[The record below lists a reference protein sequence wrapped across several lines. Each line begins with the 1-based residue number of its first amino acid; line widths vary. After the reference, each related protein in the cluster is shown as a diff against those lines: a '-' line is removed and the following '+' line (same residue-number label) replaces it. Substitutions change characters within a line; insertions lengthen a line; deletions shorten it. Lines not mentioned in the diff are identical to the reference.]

1 MGYELIAFDMD
12 GTLLNSE
19 KQVLASSSAAIDEAS
34 ACGKIVAIST
44 GRCASMIKPY
54 AEALPGVRYAICT
67 SGASLYDISE
77 DTILA
82 ERTFDQEVID
92 RVISVVGDED
102 LMCEIFSGRGFFY
115 PAADIERMGHY
126 HMQAYQETYR
136 ALGEPMES
144 TWDVLASGALPLQKF
159 NLHFARVEARE
170 RVLAE
175 LAGADVE
182 LARAETSSLELSPA
196 GVSKGSGLAELCQI
210 TGLPLEATIAV
221 GDSDNDLPILE
232 RAGLAVAMGN
242 ARERVRQAAGA
253 VVADND
259 HDGCAEAI
267 RRFLL
272 GGERE

>member
-1 MGYELIAFDMD
+1 MSYQLIAFDMD
-12 GTLLNSE
+12 GTLLDSG
-19 KQVLASSSAAIDEAS
+19 KQILASSSAAIGEAAAS
-34 ACGKIVAIST
+34 GKTVAIAS
-44 GRCASMIKPY
+44 GRCPSMIAPY
-54 AEALPGVRYAICT
+54 AAGLPGVRYAICT
-67 SGASLYDISE
+67 SGASLYDIAE
-77 DTILA
+77 DTVLT
-82 ERTFDQEVID
+82 ERSFSQEVID
-92 RVISVVGDED
+92 YVADVVGDED

-115 PAADIERMGHY
+115 PAADIDRMDRY
-126 HMQAYQETYR
+126 HMGAYQETYR

-144 TWDVLASGALPLQKF
+144 TWDVLVSGDLPLQKF

-175 LAGADVE
+175 LADAEVE
-182 LARAETSSLELSPA
+182 LARSETSSLEFSPA
-196 GVSKGSGLAELCQI
+196 GVSKGSGLAELCRI
-210 TGLPLEATIAV
+210 AGLPLEATIAV

-242 ARERVRQAAGA
+242 AGERVLRAAGA

-272 GGERE
+272 GDERA

>member
-1 MGYELIAFDMD
+1 MSYQLIAFDMD
-12 GTLLNSE
+12 GTLLDSG
-19 KQVLASSSAAIDEAS
+19 KQILASSSAAIGEAAAS
-34 ACGKIVAIST
+34 GKTVAIAS
-44 GRCASMIKPY
+44 GRCPSMIAPY
-54 AEALPGVRYAICT
+54 AAELPGVRYAICT
-67 SGASLYDISE
+67 SGASLYDIAE
-77 DTILA
+77 DTVLI
-82 ERTFDQEVID
+82 ERTFSQEVID
-92 RVISVVGDED
+92 HVVDVVGDED

-115 PAADIERMGHY
+115 PAADIDRMDRY
-126 HMQAYQETYR
+126 HMGAYQETYR

-144 TWDVLASGALPLQKF
+144 TWDVLVSGDLPLQKF

-175 LAGADVE
+175 LADAEVE
-182 LARAETSSLELSPA
+182 LARSETSSLEFSPA
-196 GVSKGSGLAELCQI
+196 GVSKGSGLAELCRI
-210 TGLPLEATIAV
+210 AGLPLEATIAV

-242 ARERVRQAAGA
+242 AGERVLRAAGA

-272 GGERE
+272 GDERA

>member
-1 MGYELIAFDMD
+1 MSYQLIAFDMD
-12 GTLLNSE
+12 GTLLDSG
-19 KQVLASSSAAIDEAS
+19 KQILASSSAAIGEATAS
-34 ACGKIVAIST
+34 GKTVAIAS
-44 GRCASMIKPY
+44 GRCPSMIAPY
-54 AEALPGVRYAICT
+54 AAELPGVRYAICT
-67 SGASLYDISE
+67 SGASLYDIAE
-77 DTILA
+77 DAVLT
-82 ERTFDQEVID
+82 ERTFSQEVID
-92 RVISVVGDED
+92 HVVDVVGDED

-115 PAADIERMGHY
+115 PAADIERMDRY
-126 HMQAYQETYR
+126 HMGAYQETYR

-144 TWDVLASGALPLQKF
+144 TWDVLVSGELPLQKF

-175 LAGADVE
+175 LADAEVE
-182 LARAETSSLELSPA
+182 LARSETSSLEFSPA
-196 GVSKGSGLAELCQI
+196 GVSKGSGLAELCRI
-210 TGLPLEATIAV
+210 AGLPLEATIAV

-242 ARERVRQAAGA
+242 AGERVLRAAGA

-272 GGERE
+272 GDERA

>member
-1 MGYELIAFDMD
+1 MNYRLIAFDMD
-12 GTLLNSE
+12 GTLLDSG
-19 KQVLASSSAAIDEAS
+19 KRILASSSAAIGEAAAS
-34 ACGKIVAIST
+34 GKTVAIAS
-44 GRCASMIKPY
+44 GRCPSMIAPY
-54 AEALPGVRYAICT
+54 AAELPGVRYAICT
-67 SGASLYDISE
+67 SGASLYDIAE
-77 DTILA
+77 DAVLT

-175 LAGADVE
+175 LADADVE
-182 LARAETSSLELSPA
+182 LARSETSSLEFSPA
-196 GVSKGSGLAELCQI
+196 GVSKGSGLAELCRI
-210 TGLPLEATIAV
+210 VGLPLEATIAV

-259 HDGCAEAI
+259 HDGCAEAV

-272 GGERE
+272 AE

>member
-1 MGYELIAFDMD
+1 MGFELIAFDMD
-12 GTLLNSE
+12 GTLLDSE
-19 KQVLASSSAAIDEAS
+19 KRVLPSSVTSIASAAEA
-34 ACGKIVAIST
+34 GKVVAIAS
-44 GRCASMIKPY
+44 GRCPSMIAPY
-54 AEALPGVRYAICT
+54 AAELPGVRYAICT
-67 SGASLYDISE
+67 SGASLYDIAE
-77 DTILA
+77 DAVLT

-92 RVISVVGDED
+92 RVVSVVGDED

-115 PAADIERMGHY
+115 PAADIDRMDRY
-126 HMQAYQETYR
+126 HMGAYQKTYR

-159 NLHFARVEARE
+159 NLHFAHVGARE

-175 LAGADVE
+175 LADAEVE
-182 LARAETSSLELSPA
+182 LARSETSSLEFSPA
-196 GVSKGSGLAELCQI
+196 GVSKGTGLAELCQI
-210 TGLPLEATIAV
+210 TDLPLEATIAV

-272 GGERE
+272 GGERA